1 MGFLLI
7 QFVFICINIMFY
19 VFSLAAGFTMSA
31 VPFPN
36 YYNATNNNQ
45 RTISANMTNPIN
57 STSSSPFNIFTQPIQ
72 IVQQGTYLM
81 ANVIGGVGNFI
92 GGGFVVSVMATNI
105 LRLPALFTSLIQVA
119 LGLLIIIEV
128 IFYWTG
134 RYNFSFS

>member
-1 MGFLLI
+1 
-7 QFVFICINIMFY
+7 MFY
-19 VFSLAAGFTMSA
+19 VFSAAAGFTMSA

-45 RTISANMTNPIN
+45 GTLSANVTNPIN
-57 STSSSPFNIFTQPIQ
+57 SSTTNPFNIFTQPIQ

-81 ANVIGGVGNFI
+81 ANIIGGIGNFV
-92 GGGFVVSVMATNI
+92 GGGFVVNI
-105 LRLPALFTSLIQVA
+105 LTGTILHLPAIFTAYIQVA